1 MAEDCKFT
9 NVICFEKSKY
19 LINHNGWK
27 LGGYVH
33 NLEFVLSLL
42 DVVRAVSGLNWC
54 VKGRVSRM

>member
-19 LINHNGWK
+19 LINHTGWK
-27 LGGYVH
+27 LGGRYVH

-42 DVVRAVSGLNWC
+42 DVLRAVSGLDCC
-54 VKGRVSRM
+54 VKG